1 MRSFTP
7 DERRARLARRHFLCP
22 GDAAASGAD
31 VAARLIGLHATD
43 PATPYLSLWARIP
56 GFAVADL
63 QRDLYDERTLVKH
76 LAMRRTLWVIR
87 ATDLPAVQSAA
98 SDRVAATERRRLI
111 ADAEKAGL
119 PPDGETWLDT
129 ACAAVLAHLAEH
141 GATSARDLRIALP
154 ELAGRYDYAPG
165 RPWGGES
172 PLAPRV
178 LTVLGVRGDIVRG
191 PNDGAWTA
199 SRPRWTPTTNWLD
212 SVGDPVPAAAAAADL
227 VRRWLYAFGPA
238 TLNDVKWWFGNT
250 LTWARAALR
259 DVGAVEVGL
268 GDGGGA
274 DTTGWALPDDLEPEP
289 PAPPWAALLPGL
301 DVTPMGW
308 FDRSWYLGEHR
319 PHVFDSNG
327 NAGPTAWWDG
337 RIVGGWGQDSDGR
350 VVLHLLD
357 DLARDGRLALER
369 RAAELTEWLAGVRI
383 SPRFPS
389 PLMKASRSEVPST
402 RTTDR

>member
-1 MRSFTP
+1 MRSFTVA
-7 DERRARLARRHFLCP
+7 ERRTRLARRHFLCP
-22 GDAAASGAD
+22 GAAAASGTD
-31 VAARLIGLHATD
+31 VAARLVGLHGTD
-43 PATPYLSLWARIP
+43 PATPYLSLWARVP
-56 GFAVADL
+56 GFAVTDL

-98 SDRVAATERRRLI
+98 SERVAATERRRLI
-111 ADAEKAGL
+111 ADADKAGL
-119 PPDGETWLDT
+119 APDGKTWLDT

-154 ELAGRYDYAPG
+154 ELAGRYEYAPD

-191 PNDGAWTA
+191 PNDGGWTV
-199 SRPRWTPTTNWLD
+199 SRPRWVPTTDWLGT
-212 SVGDPVPAAAAAADL
+212 VGDPVAAGPAAAQL

-238 TLNDVKWWFGNT
+238 TLTDVKWWFGNT

-259 DVGAVEVGL
+259 DIGAVEVRL
-268 GDGGGA
+268 EDGSDDDA
-274 DTTGWALPDDLEPEP
+274 TGWALPDDLEPEP
-289 PAPPWAALLPGL
+289 ASQPWAALLPSL

-308 FDRSWYLGEHR
+308 FDRTWYLGEHR

-327 NAGPTAWWDG
+327 NAGPTAWWNG
-337 RIVGGWGQDSDGR
+337 RIVGGWGQDSGGR

-357 DLARDGRLALER
+357 DLGRDGRRALDR
-369 RAAELTEWLAGVRI
+369 RAAELTEWLDAVRV

-389 PLMKASRSEVPST
+389 PLGRASRSEAGFSP
-402 RTTDR
+402 TTSR